1 MLRVEKIS
9 AGYGHLRVLRDIVLD
24 VQQGE
29 FVCVIG
35 PNGAGKTTLLRAI
48 CRTLAIISGAVK
60 LDGNPIHDVDPAAI
74 VRRGVAMVP
83 EGRRVFGPLTV
94 KENLLMGAYLRHRKE
109 AKAEIYSDLE
119 KWYVMFPILRSREN
133 QMAGLLSGG
142 EQQMLAIARA
152 MMSRPKLL
160 LLDEPSM
167 GLAPLIVKDIFR
179 ILNQLRGETTILLV
193 EQNARIA
200 LQAADR
206 GYVLERGQV
215 VAQGCRDELLQNE
228 VVLETYMGKS
238 GAVSQ

>member
-1 MLRVEKIS
+1 VLVAEKIN
-9 AGYGHLRVLRDIVLD
+9 AGYGHLRILRDID
-24 VQQGE
+24 FNVQQGE

-48 CRTLAIISGAVK
+48 CGTLTIVSGAIK
-60 LDGNPIHDVDPAAI
+60 FDGKPIHGLDPTVI
-74 VRRGVAMVP
+74 VGRGIAMVP

-94 KENLLMGAYLRHRKE
+94 KENLMMGAYLRRRNGEKV
-109 AKAEIYSDLE
+109 EILTDLE
-119 KWYVMFPILRSREN
+119 NLYRTFPILRSREN

-167 GLAPLIVKDIFR
+167 GLAPLIVREIFR
-179 ILNQLRGETTILLV
+179 VLNQLRGRTTILLV

-200 LQAADR
+200 LQMSDR

-215 VAQGCRDELLQNE
+215 VAQGRRDELLRD
-228 VVLETYMGKS
+228 ETILKAYMGTS
-238 GAVSQ
+238 EAVAH